1 MRILVIAG
9 YHYQGTL
16 YPTAIFIHE
25 QMLAYARAGHEVK
38 ALVTIVCGKK
48 DDYGRRITPSVW
60 RQTVDGIEHIFMRR
74 FSFSNYGHRG
84 SLNLRCARA
93 TLKRHME
100 EILDGW
106 TPDVIH
112 GQALG
117 NAYLGE
123 LLRERTGAALVV
135 TNHGETRCDLPWRV
149 SPGRIAPMADRADA
163 VICVSSVLERQLR
176 ELGVKTRL
184 GTILN
189 GFRVIPQE
197 AAGEPPP
204 VSLNYTGWLQ
214 ELKKLD
220 ISLTA
225 FAALK
230 RQYPDAAFTIV
241 GRGRTEKEDRAPRKL
256 VEQLDLEDSVSFLGY
271 LDNAAAI
278 SEMGKSRF
286 FVMPSHP
293 EGFGVAYLEAM
304 SMGCVTI
311 GTEGQGIA
319 DLIVSGENGF
329 LVPPDDPEA
338 IVKVISWCVE
348 HPQEADRIAERG
360 RREAMSLTWDK
371 NAAQYVR
378 LFRTL
383 REEDARCG

>member
-1 MRILVIAG
+1 M
-9 YHYQGTL
+9 
-16 YPTAIFIHE
+16 
-25 QMLAYARAGHEVK
+25 
-38 ALVTIVCGKK
+38 
-48 DDYGRRITPSVW
+48 
-60 RQTVDGIEHIFMRR
+60 
-74 FSFSNYGHRG
+74 
-84 SLNLRCARA
+84 
-93 TLKRHME
+93 
-100 EILDGW
+100 
-106 TPDVIH
+106 
-112 GQALG
+112 
-117 NAYLGE
+117 
-123 LLRERTGAALVV
+123 
-135 TNHGETRCDLPWRV
+135 
-149 SPGRIAPMADRADA
+149 
-163 VICVSSVLERQLR
+163 
-176 ELGVKTRL
+176 
-184 GTILN
+184 
-189 GFRVIPQE
+189 
-197 AAGEPPP
+197 
-204 VSLNYTGWLQ
+204 Q